1 MKSKTKKLM
10 AMICLILILLTALPL
25 QTFAAFITD
34 INSNAKF
41 GVISGSL
48 ANYGHELHYADYDG
62 TRYLVFC
69 TQYGKTSPSGG
80 EYTYNGD
87 FIVQYKENLP
97 QYEKVA
103 EMIYFG
109 YTMNYGYGIP
119 TTADAI
125 RAACCTQ
132 QWVWEY
138 IHNNIDGSTSVP
150 SRSSWNSNY
159 MSATHLANWTAK
171 TEQYYNLYHGNTSF
185 NGSTNRATIGQSM
198 TLNDTTGRL
207 ASYQSFSQNINGVT
221 FSHNQGSN
229 DLTIT
234 VDSNCSADSVTF
246 NSKDFGL
253 YQLMPNGT
261 PYNSST
267 MSNYVYIKFTSGAVQ
282 NVMFSNYVDPSAFS
296 VTVEVEYGNALV
308 VKTNSNGD
316 TLAGCTFELYKDENC
331 TQRVRTGTTDSNG
344 NIYFERLAPGTY
356 YVKETKVPTGYLLDN
371 TVQKVEV
378 RVNETTEISFKNY
391 EPTGELKLIKTD
403 KETGNE
409 NRVDGTSH
417 HGDAT
422 INGTEYTLYAK
433 EDIYNVAKT
442 VKYFSKD
449 EEIATFK
456 FNGNGIATIDLKT
469 KSETA
474 ELTIDGELLKGL
486 PMGEY
491 YAKETKVPEGY
502 MQDNEIHQI
511 TFKYKDMNTKV
522 INLEDT
528 FENTVQKAKFEVIK
542 VSSITNTTAPIVEG
556 AEFTAILTK
565 YVYFYGSFDE
575 ALKHLDEFAEDEYSV
590 FKTDENGHGVSG
602 LLAYGNY
609 TVNET
614 YCPSDKI
621 NPVQEFYVNIDK
633 NSDGVIKEL
642 VENDTPFQSYIKLVK
657 TDKNTGK
664 TVTFSNTTF
673 SLYKLNEKT
682 NEWERVSC
690 KLGKE
695 SFDRWTTDEEGIA
708 YTETKLDAGTYKVEE
723 IKVPEGFLQ
732 LDEECTFEISRSNE
746 TLEYDKDNDAYIT
759 VTVKNEQPTGTLI
772 VDKSV
777 AVREDVD
784 TSLIEDISDL
794 SGIEF
799 KLTAKNDIL
808 DMADGSVIYKKG
820 QEVKRFNLDKDGNY
834 TLKDLPMGEYQL
846 KETKTLEGLVL
857 DETIYDVVFTQKDL
871 TTKVYEEKKDIS
883 NDTTVFEFSKTDIT
897 GDEEL
902 EGAKLQVID
911 KDGNI
916 IDEWISGNKSHTI
929 EGLKVGETYTL
940 REEIAPDDFVKAT
953 DIKFTIENE
962 KEIQKVT
969 MIDKVLEIIKT
980 DLVTGEEL
988 EGAELQVTDKDGN
1001 IIDEWTSG
1009 KEPHK
1014 VTGLTEGETYVL
1026 TEITCPYGYEQ
1037 AESIEFTVT
1046 SDKETQKVEMKD
1058 MPILKNVKVIKIDAD
1073 TKETIKDK
1081 FTFAIYEDPECTKLI
1096 KEVKSNKEDG
1106 FALFEELRYGTYYI
1120 KETKAPKGYEL
1131 SNRVAKV
1138 EINDK
1143 GIFVDDEKVEEKD
1156 ATIEFTFENKKID
1169 VPKTG
1174 DNSHIELLA
1183 GIAIL
1188 SLLGI
1193 TYVVIR
1199 KNKKNKKDKKD

>member
-1 MKSKTKKLM
+1 MKNKTKKLT

-25 QTFAAFITD
+25 QTFATFITD

-62 TRYLVFC
+62 TTYLVFC
-69 TQYGKTSPSGG
+69 TQYGKTSPNGG
-80 EYTYNGD
+80 DYVYNGD
-87 FIVQYKENLP
+87 FIVHYKNNLP

-109 YTMNYGYGIP
+109 YAMNYGYGIP
-119 TTADAI
+119 TSTEAI

-138 IHNNIDGSTSVP
+138 IHNNIDGNTSVP
-150 SRSSWNSNY
+150 ARESWNGNY
-159 MSATHLANWTAK
+159 MSTGHLADWTAR

-185 NGSTNRATIGQSM
+185 NGTTNKATIGQST
-198 TLNDTTGRL
+198 TLQDTTGRL

-234 VDSNCSADSVTF
+234 VDNNCNADSVTF
-246 NSKDFGL
+246 NSRDYGL

-267 MSNYVYIKFTSGAVQ
+267 MSNYVYIEFTSGAVQ

-308 VKTNSNGD
+308 IKTNANGD

-331 TQRVRTGTTDSNG
+331 TQKVRTGTSDSNG
-344 NIYFERLAPGTY
+344 NVYFKRLAPATY
-356 YVKETKVPTGYLLDN
+356 YVKETKVPEGYLLDN

-378 RVNETTEISFKNY
+378 KVNETTEISFKNY

-403 KETGNE
+403 RETGRE
-409 NRVDGTSH
+409 NRIDGTSH

-422 INGTEYTLYAK
+422 LDGTEYTLYAK

-456 FNGNGIATIDLKT
+456 FNGNGIPTINIT
-469 KSETA
+469 AKSETA
-474 ELTIDGELLKGL
+474 KLTIDEEMLKGL
-486 PMGEY
+486 PMGNY
-491 YAKETKVPEGY
+491 YAKETNVTEGY
-502 MQDNEIHQI
+502 LQDEEIHSI

-522 INLEDT
+522 IKLEDT
-528 FENTVQKAKFEVIK
+528 FTNLVKKAKFEVIK
-542 VSSITNTTAPIVEG
+542 ISSIENTTAPVIEG

-565 YVYFYGSFDE
+565 YVDYYGSFEE
-575 ALKHLDEFAEDEYSV
+575 ALKHIDEFAEDEYSI
-590 FKTDENGHGVSG
+590 FKTDKNGHGISG
-602 LLAYGNY
+602 LLAYGKY

-614 YCPSDKI
+614 YCPSDRI
-621 NPVQEFYVNIDK
+621 NPVQEFYIDINK
-633 NSDGVIKEL
+633 NSDGVIKEV

-657 TDKNTGK
+657 MDKETGK

-673 SLYKLNEKT
+673 SLYKLNEET
-682 NEWERVSC
+682 NEWDRVSC

-695 SFDRWTTDEEGIA
+695 SFDKWTTDENGVA
-708 YTETKLDAGTYKVEE
+708 YTETKLDAGIYKVNE
-723 IKVPEGFLQ
+723 IVVPDGFLQ
-732 LDEECTFEISRSNE
+732 LEEECTFEISRSNE
-746 TLEYDKDNDAYIT
+746 TLEYDEDYDAYIT
-759 VTVKNEQPTGTLI
+759 VNVKNEQPTGTLI

-777 AVREDVD
+777 AIREDVD
-784 TSLIEDISDL
+784 TSLIDDTSDL

-799 KLTAKNDIL
+799 KLTAKENII
-808 DMADGSVIYKKG
+808 DMADGSIIYEKG
-820 QEVKRFNLDKDGNY
+820 KEVKRFNLDKDGNY
-834 TLKDLPMGEYQL
+834 TLSNLPLGEYQL
-846 KETKTLEGLVL
+846 QETKTLNGLVL
-857 DETIYDVVFTQKDL
+857 NETIYDVVFTQKDL
-871 TTKVYEEKKDIS
+871 TTKVYEEKKEIS

-897 GDEEL
+897 GDKEL

-916 IDEWISGNKSHTI
+916 IDEWISGTETHKI
-929 EGLKVGETYTL
+929 EGLEVGETYIL
-940 REEIAPDDFVKAT
+940 REQIAPEDFVKAT
-953 DIKFTIENE
+953 DIEFTVENT

-969 MIDKVLEIIKT
+969 MIDKIVEIVKT

-988 EGAELQVTDKDGN
+988 EGAEMQITDKDGN
-1001 IIDEWTSG
+1001 IIDEWIST

-1014 VTGLTEGETYVL
+1014 ITGLTEGETYTL
-1026 TEITCPYGYEQ
+1026 TEITCPYGYEI
-1037 AESIEFTVT
+1037 AESITFTVT
-1046 SDKETQKVEMKD
+1046 ADKETQLVEMKD
-1058 MPILKNVKVIKIDAD
+1058 MPILTDITLIKVDSE
-1073 TKETIKDK
+1073 TKERIFEDFIFGIYSDENCTNLIEEYNSNNEDATIVFD
-1081 FTFAIYEDPECTKLI
+1081 
-1096 KEVKSNKEDG
+1096 
-1106 FALFEELRYGTYYI
+1106 ELRYGTYYI
-1120 KETKAPKGYEL
+1120 KEISAPNGYQI
-1131 SNRVAKV
+1131 SDRIVKI
-1138 EINDK
+1138 EITDK
-1143 GIFVDDEKVEEKD
+1143 GVFIDEELMGTDDKGNY
-1156 ATIEFTFENKKID
+1156 TFEFENAKMET
-1169 VPKTG
+1169 PNTG
-1174 DNSHIELLA
+1174 DNRNNLLLGFIA
-1183 GIAIL
+1183 GTSAL
-1188 SLLGI
+1188 SLTGLGI
-1193 TYVVIR
+1193 YELIKKRR
-1199 KNKKNKKDKKD
+1199 KNK